1 MNVLDE
7 IYNFLEIDNLL
18 TTSGQPSE
26 KQLCALADANYEV
39 IINLALHDDPRY
51 SLPDETGLVE
61 ALGMEYIH
69 IPVLFDAPGENDLTA
84 FFGALETNQD
94 RKIHAH
100 CAANMR
106 VTAFLGLYR
115 LIRQGKTMQAAFAPM
130 GEIWE
135 PDDVWSAF
143 INTMAVKYVD

>member
-1 MNVLDE
+1 MIAFDD
-7 IYNFLEIDNLL
+7 IYNFLAIDERL
-18 TTSGQPSE
+18 TTSGQPTE
-26 KQLCALADANYEV
+26 EQLRALADANYEV

-51 SLPDETGLVE
+51 SLPDEIGLVE

-69 IPVLFDAPGENDLTA
+69 IPVPFDAPGEKDLMA
-84 FFGALETNQD
+84 FFGALATNQD

-115 LIRQGKTMQAAFAPM
+115 LIRQGKTREAAFAPM

-143 INTMAVKYVD
+143 INTMAIRR